1 MLGCTAFTAVDG
13 SRPGTT
19 SACTVRVGIRS
30 RRQTIGYS
38 WVYSKLAI
46 WRNGTTFPS
55 RRGIY
60 SERIDSSDVLSLC
73 SARMSTLIRYML
85 LRTWVIVLPDTTP

>member
-1 MLGCTAFTAVDG
+1 MLGCTAFTAVAG

-19 SACTVRVGIRS
+19 SACTVSVGIRS

-55 RRGIY
+55 RRGIC
-60 SERIDSSDVLSLC
+60 SERIDSSEV
-73 SARMSTLIRYML
+73 R
-85 LRTWVIVLPDTTP
+85 